1 MSTEKKK
8 IAKQTAPS
16 ENKHTSAAGF
26 TLTEVM
32 VSFAIFFIVLLGV
45 LASFTYAV
53 NYNAGNSSR
62 AQALALLQQKVEV
75 MRSKKYTPGFT
86 DTDLLGGT
94 KTPQTV
100 TGSDGFN
107 YVIKVD
113 VDNDPFTAG
122 IQGET
127 TSTTMKEVSVT
138 IILDRPTPGWQTSVP
153 ATVVLRR
160 TRAN

>member
-1 MSTEKKK
+1 MNIEKKR
-8 IAKQTAPS
+8 ITKQSAGS
-16 ENKHTSAAGF
+16 ENQHGSTAGF
-26 TLTEVM
+26 TLMEVM
-32 VSFAIFFIVLLGV
+32 VAFSIFFIVLLGV
-45 LASFTYAV
+45 LATFTYAV

-86 DTDLLGGT
+86 DTDLLGGS

-100 TGSDGFN
+100 TGADGFK

-113 VDNDPFTAG
+113 VDNDPFTPG

-127 TSTTMKEVSVT
+127 TATTIKEVSVT
-138 IILDRPTPGWQTSVP
+138 IKLDRPTPGWQTSVP